1 MHFKRP
7 ETFRALG
14 KIVFTVSFLFA
25 LGSPARAQL
34 SASTGSV
41 NFGNQLV
48 GTQSASPSLVQFT
61 NTSTQY
67 SYNIAIITSSLSQFA
82 YYASGSLSVA
92 PGGVLDVWIW
102 FTPSS
107 AQLYSGTLTISA
119 ADGSLVQIAL
129 QGNGVSPHR
138 AAAPTAQGTLSVSSS
153 SVNFGPI
160 SVGGSG
166 SQQVTLANTGAAN
179 ATIAN
184 VNISGAGLSLAGISA
199 GQVLA
204 PGQSVVLYLSLTP
217 TASGNTSGSVAIASD
232 ASDPQVTISLSGS
245 GIAPQPVNH
254 SVTLTW
260 NPSPSDGITGY
271 NVYRSSVTGG
281 PYLLITS
288 GADPSTSYTDTNVQ
302 SGQTYY
308 YVTTAVN
315 SSSVESSYSSEIA
328 VLVP

>member
-1 MHFKRP
+1 M
-7 ETFRALG
+7 
-14 KIVFTVSFLFA
+14 
-25 LGSPARAQL
+25 
-34 SASTGSV
+34 
-41 NFGNQLV
+41 
-48 GTQSASPSLVQFT
+48 
-61 NTSTQY
+61 
-67 SYNIAIITSSLSQFA
+67 
-82 YYASGSLSVA
+82 
-92 PGGVLDVWIW
+92 LDVWIW

-107 AQLYSGTLTISA
+107 AQLYSGTLTVSGVHRSSI
-119 ADGSLVQIAL
+119 QIVL
-129 QGNGVSPHR
+129 EGNGVS
-138 AAAPTAQGTLSVSSS
+138 AQQAVAPAAQGTLSAGSS
-153 SVNFGPI
+153 SVNFGAI

-184 VNISGAGLSLAGISA
+184 VNIAGAGLALAGISA

-217 TASGNTSGSVAIASD
+217 TASGNTSGSVTIASD
-232 ASDPQVTISLSGS
+232 ASNPQVTISLSGS

-260 NPSPSDGITGY
+260 NPSSSDGIAGY
-271 NVYRSSVTGG
+271 NVYRSFVTGG
-281 PYLLITS
+281 PYSLTTS
-288 GADPSTSYTDTNVQ
+288 GVDPSTNYTDTNVQ

-315 SSSVESSYSSEIA
+315 SSAVESPYSGEIA